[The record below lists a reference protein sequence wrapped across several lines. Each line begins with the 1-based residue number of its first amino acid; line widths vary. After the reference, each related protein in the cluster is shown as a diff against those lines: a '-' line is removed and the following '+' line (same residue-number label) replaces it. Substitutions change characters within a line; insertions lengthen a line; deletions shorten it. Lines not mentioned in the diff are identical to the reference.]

1 MTGSTAEPLNAAI
14 RAAAARLERAGL
26 PGRDAA
32 FDARLL
38 ARAVLDW
45 DAATLLARAGEPA
58 PAGFLPRYDELIAR
72 RERREPAAQV
82 VGFREFWGRPF
93 EVTRDVLVPRPET
106 ELIVEA
112 ALQFLQDGTRGT
124 GARVVDVGTGSGC
137 VAITMALEARLSV
150 TATDISGA
158 ALKVAAR
165 NAARLHAAVAL
176 VRTNLLQ
183 GLCSGFDVI
192 TANLPYVRTGDRRAL
207 SPEVREYEPAE
218 ALFGGDDGLDLV
230 RALLDC
236 TPGYLAAGGR
246 LFLEFGAGQ
255 DDRVAALVAERRTLT
270 LHDVR
275 ADLRGIP
282 RMAIVGLH

>member
-1 MTGSTAEPLNAAI
+1 MEPLSAAI
-14 RAAAARLERAGL
+14 GAAAARLERAGL

-45 DAATLLARAGEPA
+45 DAATLLARASEP
-58 PAGFLPRYDELIAR
+58 PPPGFLPRYDELIAR

-106 ELIVEA
+106 ELIVESV
-112 ALQFLQDGTRGT
+112 LPFLAGRVTSS
-124 GARVVDVGTGSGC
+124 GARIVDVGTGSGC
-137 VAITMALEARLSV
+137 VAITLALEARRPV
-150 TATDISGA
+150 IATDISAA
-158 ALKVAAR
+158 ALRVAAR
-165 NAARLHAAVAL
+165 NTARLHADVAL
-176 VRTNLLQ
+176 VRTNLLE
-183 GLCSGFDVI
+183 GFCSGFDII
-192 TANLPYVRTGDRRAL
+192 TANLPYVRSGDRRAL

-218 ALFGGDDGLDLV
+218 ALFGGADGLDLV

-236 TPGYLAAGGR
+236 TPDYLARDGR
-246 LFLEFGAGQ
+246 LFLECGAGQ
-255 DDRVAALVAERRTLT
+255 DDRVAALVAERRALT

-275 ADLRGIP
+275 ADLQGIP
-282 RMAIVGLH
+282 RMAIVGLN